1 MGTVGPSG
9 VHHISSDLTGGNRL
23 RQGNRQIR
31 RAAIACLFLSLLLVQ
46 AGRADDATEAIHNEL
61 RALRDGITEAFN
73 KLGASGKEEDL
84 GAVLQYVHKDV
95 VLNAMNG
102 DTSVGHDGIRQYFR
116 KTMVGP
122 NRTVQRIYHE
132 FTVAALSTLHGD
144 DTAIAYGSTLGR
156 YSLIG
161 GLDFEVNAIW
171 LCTMVK
177 EHGKWLVA
185 SFQFA
190 PSIFDNP
197 IANKL
202 QRTVYWAGGIAA
214 VIGIALGALLG
225 RMSRRKKI

>member
-1 MGTVGPSG
+1 M
-9 VHHISSDLTGGNRL
+9 
-23 RQGNRQIR
+23 RQHNLQIQ
-31 RAAIACLFLSLLLVQ
+31 RAAIACLFLSLLLVK

-61 RALRDGITEAFN
+61 RALRDGIIEAFN
-73 KLGASGKEEDL
+73 KLGVSGKEEDL
-84 GAVLQYVHKDV
+84 EAVLRYVHKDL

-122 NRTVQRIYHE
+122 NRTVQKVYHE
-132 FTVAALSTLHGD
+132 FTVAALSILHGD
-144 DTAIAYGSTLGR
+144 DTAIAYGSTLGK
-156 YSLIG
+156 YSLTG
-161 GLDFEVNAIW
+161 GLDFDVNAIW

-177 EHGKWLVA
+177 ERGKWLVA

-202 QRTVYWAGGIAA
+202 QRTVYWGVGIAA
-214 VIGIALGALLG
+214 VIGIALGTLLG
-225 RMSRRKKI
+225 RMLRGKKG